1 MKRTITILLAMLLCL
16 NLAVTAF
23 GADTCIVA
31 GCAALCGSEWQPDD
45 QNNAMTLF
53 GSTTYR
59 YRLPLQT
66 GIEHHLHRCIK

>member
-31 GCAALCGSEWQPDD
+31 KLRSNFYIDNYKVAVQHT
-45 QNNAMTLF
+45 NTMKTLII
-53 GSTTYR
+53 T
-59 YRLPLQT
+59 
-66 GIEHHLHRCIK
+66 I